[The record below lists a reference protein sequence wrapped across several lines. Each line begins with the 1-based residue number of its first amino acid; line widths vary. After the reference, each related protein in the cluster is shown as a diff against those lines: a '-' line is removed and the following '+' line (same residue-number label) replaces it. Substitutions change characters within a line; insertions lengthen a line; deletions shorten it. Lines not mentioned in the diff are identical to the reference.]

1 MTALDKKAKLRKELL
16 EASRPAENLDPDFPY
31 EQVLTIRYQ
40 ASTPKPFDVGKASQG
55 FSAQFRARISFAGS
69 K

>member
-1 MTALDKKAKLRKELL
+1 MTALDKKAKIRQELL
-16 EASRPAENLDPDFPY
+16 AAGRPAEKLDPEFPY

-40 ASTPKPFDVGKASQG
+40 ATNPRSFDVGKASQG
-55 FSAQFRARISFAGS
+55 FSAQFRAKISFEGS